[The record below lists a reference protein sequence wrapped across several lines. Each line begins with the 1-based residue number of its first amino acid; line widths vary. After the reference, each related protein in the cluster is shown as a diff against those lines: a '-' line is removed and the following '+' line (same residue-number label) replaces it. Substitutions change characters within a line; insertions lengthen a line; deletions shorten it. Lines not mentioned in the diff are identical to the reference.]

1 MKLSELLK
9 FDDIAIQC
17 HDFPDADAIASGFGV
32 YHYLKAHGKEPL
44 LFYSGRSKISKP
56 NMLLMLNNLGIPVQ
70 YLTALGHEPELL
82 VTVDCAYGESNVQRF
97 PAKNVAVIDHHIC
110 RGTLPEMN
118 EVRSS
123 YGSCASIIRQMLLD
137 EGIDPNADKRLAT
150 ALYYG
155 LYMDTNGFAEIR
167 HSADKDLRDLT
178 DFDEALM
185 LLLKNS
191 NLSSE
196 EMIIAGDALKN
207 CRYISEYDLALTRT
221 APCDPNILGFISDI
235 IIQVN
240 TVGSCVVFC
249 PTPAGYKMS
258 VRSCSIET
266 NAADLAKYIADGDGG
281 GHAQK
286 AGGFISNYIL
296 ENRDISD
303 FITDRM
309 ISYHRDADVL
319 HAGTDHADTSGM
331 SRYRK
336 RDNILGYIPS
346 TELFD
351 EGKELLIRMPEADTV
366 LTAQHDLY
374 IMVGVAGEV
383 YPISKAVFEK
393 RYKPCGELPDMNY
406 DYIPAVIDKVKKESI
421 PLTRNIRGCRAADS
435 SEIAAKQL
443 TKHTKVFTQWN
454 QSGFL
459 YGEPGDYLAARIDD
473 DTDFYIIKKDIF
485 DKLYDA
491 AGFE

>member
-1 MKLSELLK
+1 MAISSCGSGVFATSSQGQELASHGTPL
-9 FDDIAIQC
+9 FPVAFYHDDLEIDRVPWHW
-17 HDFPDADAIASGFGV
+17 HDELEAVVVESG
-32 YHYLKAHGKEPL
+32 ETT
-44 LFYSGRSKISKP
+44 LFAG
-56 NMLLMLNNLGIPVQ
+56 
-70 YLTALGHEPELL
+70 TE
-82 VTVDCAYGESNVQRF
+82 
-97 PAKNVAVIDHHIC
+97 HH
-110 RGTLPEMN
+110 TL
-118 EVRSS
+118 RA
-123 YGSCASIIRQMLLD
+123 GQ
-137 EGIDPNADKRLAT
+137 
-150 ALYYG
+150 
-155 LYMDTNGFAEIR
+155 GF
-167 HSADKDLRDLT
+167 
-178 DFDEALM
+178 
-185 LLLKNS
+185 
-191 NLSSE
+191 
-196 EMIIAGDALKN
+196 
-207 CRYISEYDLALTRT
+207 
-221 APCDPNILGFISDI
+221 FI
-235 IIQVN
+235 N
-240 TVGSCVVFC
+240 
-249 PTPAGYKMS
+249 
-258 VRSCSIET
+258 
-266 NAADLAKYIADGDGG
+266 
-281 GHAQK
+281 
-286 AGGFISNYIL
+286 
-296 ENRDISD
+296 
-303 FITDRM
+303 
-309 ISYHRDADVL
+309 ADVL